1 MPFFSFVMPSKC
13 FVHGDHETFCLL
25 NPVDNPTK
33 RSFLVKAPGFMD
45 GMKGNLRILDLAC
58 GRGQDIL
65 KHPAPSNLK
74 ERVLNGLGICSQ
86 NFREDFPSC

>member
-1 MPFFSFVMPSKC
+1 MDFVFVKAAWTAVFFFFTVTLRP
-13 FVHGDHETFCLL
+13 FCLL

-33 RSFLVKAPGFMD
+33 RSFQVKSTVPFLLQDFSVISKFVYLHAPGFMD

-65 KHPAPSNLK
+65 KHPA
-74 ERVLNGLGICSQ
+74 
-86 NFREDFPSC
+86 